1 MVNPCPPK
9 ACASTQPRE
18 RRGWRLL
25 LAAALLLST
34 PAFAAD
40 PPVAAFKTPPVAA
53 FKTQYRLKAAGFPFT
68 VGATRSLTPAGDGT
82 WKMEVLA
89 SNFLGEIRETSVFAW
104 DGCVP
109 VTRYYGYR
117 RAGLGRVKTAELRI
131 DPGNGKAISER
142 SKHEPYHYDTEGN
155 ATDDIAL
162 PLALQC
168 MLLKGE
174 RAMTLAVADERGV
187 ENQRYQVEGKESV
200 EIDGDSVAAIKVRRV
215 RDDDSGRQT
224 WLWFAPDHDFTL
236 VQLVQRNDDGRHVLT
251 LENLP

>member
-1 MVNPCPPK
+1 MVNPCPPP
-9 ACASTQPRE
+9 ACKSTHRPE
-18 RRGWRLL
+18 THGWRGL
-25 LAAALLLST
+25 LAAAVLLSA
-34 PAFAAD
+34 PAFAAE
-40 PPVAAFKTPPVAA
+40 PPVAAFEA
-53 FKTQYRLKAAGFPFT
+53 QYRLKAAGFPFT

-89 SNFLGEIRETSVFAW
+89 SNFIGEIRETSVFQW
-104 DGCVP
+104 DGCLP
-109 VTRYYGYR
+109 LTRYYGYR

-131 DPGNGKAISER
+131 DGASGKATSER
-142 SKHEPYHYDTEGN
+142 SKHEPYHYDSGGK

-187 ENQRYQVEGKESV
+187 ETQRYQVEGEETV
-200 EIDGDSVAAIKVRRV
+200 EIDGKDVTATKVRRV
-215 RDDDSGRQT
+215 RDTDNGRQT
-224 WLWFAPDHDFTL
+224 WLWFAPEHGYTL

-251 LENLP
+251 LETLP

>member
-1 MVNPCPPK
+1 MVNPCPPR
-9 ACASTQPRE
+9 ACASTRPRE
-18 RRGWRLL
+18 HRGWLAL
-25 LAAALLLST
+25 LAAALLLSNA
-34 PAFAAD
+34 AFAAD
-40 PPVAAFKTPPVAA
+40 PPVAAFNTE
-53 FKTQYRLKAAGFPFT
+53 YRLKAAGFPFT
-68 VGATRSLTPAGDGT
+68 VGATRSLTAAGDGT

-104 DGCVP
+104 EGCVP
-109 VTRYYGYR
+109 VTRYYSYR

-131 DPGNGKAISER
+131 DATSGEATSER
-142 SKHEPYHYDTEGN
+142 SKHDPYRYKTDGN

-187 ENQRYQVEGKESV
+187 ETQRYQVEGKEAV
-200 EIDGDSVAAIKVRRV
+200 EIDGKEVTATKVRRV

-224 WLWFAPDHDFTL
+224 WLWFAPDHDFAL